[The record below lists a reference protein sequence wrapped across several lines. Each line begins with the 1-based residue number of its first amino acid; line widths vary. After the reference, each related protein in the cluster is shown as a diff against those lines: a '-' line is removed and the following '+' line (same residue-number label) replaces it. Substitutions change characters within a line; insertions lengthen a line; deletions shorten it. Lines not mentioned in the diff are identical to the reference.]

1 MKGLAR
7 LFRDNIWKLYGF
19 SKSIIFNRELQ
30 FAVDLIR
37 ELNKILGIETR
48 LSTAFHP
55 KTDGQIEQMNQEL

>member
-1 MKGLAR
+1 VKGLAR

>member
-1 MKGLAR
+1 MKELAR

-19 SKSIIFNRELQ
+19 PKSIIFNRELQ

-48 LSTAFHP
+48 LLIVFHP
-55 KTDGQIEQMNQEL
+55 KTNGQIEQMNQEL